1 MIECGTRDGGCSSSL
16 HTLLSHVQLF
26 SKVREQV
33 HLKQELLFPIK
44 HMMLLYLCDLSSA
57 RSPQSNDCV
66 LKTPPPKKTFSG
78 ASLQNSPVCD
88 PGFSIVLYIFVAISG
103 KTKSFGINK
112 VLLHLFFCYFFHF
125 KTSCHLLQLF
135 RRMLQH
141 WFAVKLQ
148 KCFVNYETFNQYA
161 SE

>member
-1 MIECGTRDGGCSSSL
+1 MWNTGWRLFLKSPHSAVTCTALQQSKGAGAFKAGTFISNQTYDVTIFVWPVLC
-16 HTLLSHVQLF
+16 
-26 SKVREQV
+26 QV
-33 HLKQELLFPIK
+33 TTVKW
-44 HMMLLYLCDLSSA
+44 LCLED
-57 RSPQSNDCV
+57 P
-66 LKTPPPKKTFSG
+66 PPPKKTFSG

-148 KCFVNYETFNQYA
+148 KCFVNYETFNRYA